1 MRLLGVE
8 LTRLR
13 WRRAVVVLVAV
24 SVLLP
29 MLIWAGM
36 AWSTRPVSDAELR
49 RAEQQ
54 VEQEKEVMKGQLEE
68 CHEFPQNWGID
79 PDSPDVAEQC
89 AMSVGEP
96 QVEWYLTRTPLS
108 VGDVLDT
115 GSGVAVVLLGLALIM
130 GATYVG
136 ADWSSGSMSN
146 QLLFEPRRHRIWL
159 AKAAAIVVA
168 GVVASVLGQAVFWA
182 LTAATA
188 VARDI
193 TLTGSQWTDV
203 VQLGL
208 RSVALAGAAGLGGYA
223 VTMLLRSTVGTL
235 GLMLAV
241 SIGGSMLIAA
251 LPIEGNGRW
260 LLHNNVLGI
269 VQNGYPYY
277 DYSAQDCFDYMGGEG
292 CQPELSLA
300 EGVRYLGLLILA
312 GAALSVASFQ
322 RRDVP

>member
-68 CHEFPQNWGID
+68 CPEFPQNWDID

-115 GSGVAVVLLGLALIM
+115 GSGVAAVLLGLALIM

-182 LTAATA
+182 LTATTTA
-188 VARDI
+188 ARDI